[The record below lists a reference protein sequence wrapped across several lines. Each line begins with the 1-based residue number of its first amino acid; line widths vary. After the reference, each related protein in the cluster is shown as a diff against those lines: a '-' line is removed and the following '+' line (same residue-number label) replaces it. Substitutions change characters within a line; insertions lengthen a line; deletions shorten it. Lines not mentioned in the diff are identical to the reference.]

1 MNNKIGCLIMKEY
14 LLHLNEFNN
23 FFKFLIK
30 KFGKE
35 NIFFTFLI
43 LYKNGETTVSTFA
56 EDNIKYFEGWIVMQ
70 QTKVVSGKIEG
81 ISFVL
86 RVFTDKIYKE
96 NVPYKEI
103 YSFFFSPSENIVVNR
118 KKDKYGIE
126 IEEVETFIKCLTF
139 NEEENKD
146 NFKYDAFTGEE
157 IPLDPS
163 EIYLNSSYLI
173 EEFLGKEK
181 LK

>member
-1 MNNKIGCLIMKEY
+1 MKEY
-14 LLHLNEFNN
+14 ILNSNEFNK
-23 FFKFLIK
+23 FFKFLTK

-35 NIFFTFLI
+35 NIFFTFLVF
-43 LYKNGETTVSTFA
+43 YKDGETIVSTFA
-56 EDNIKYFEGWIVMQ
+56 EDNIKHFDGWIVIQ
-70 QTKVVSGKIEG
+70 QAKMVNEKIKG

-86 RVFTDKIYKE
+86 RVFTDKIYKR
-96 NVPYKEI
+96 NIPYKEI
-103 YSFFFSPSENIVVNR
+103 YSFFFSPMENFVVNR
-118 KKDKYGIE
+118 KREKYGIE

-139 NEEENKD
+139 NEEENKE

-157 IPLDPS
+157 ISLDPS

-181 LK
+181 LR